1 MCEALKATVENS
13 VWCEKYK
20 PATIDDVLISDKI
33 KAKFNVYMN
42 QKEIPHLMF
51 VGGPGNGK
59 TTCARI
65 IANHISGYAYR
76 DQEEYEDAVKPLF
89 INASSE
95 SGVDVVRHTI
105 VPYCTAS
112 TMGDQ
117 LKVVILDEME
127 ESSEKFQTALR
138 EVMERFIS
146 TTRFILTCN
155 FVNKVIEP
163 LKSRCPP
170 IVFGEMDKVD
180 IMRRIMSLLKAE
192 NVEYD
197 QKNVIKVIKDTGT
210 DMRRI
215 INTLQGLYYEDEE
228 GKGKLN
234 QYSTLEESH
243 TKMLDLIKNQDLSG
257 FRKLMLESN
266 PNYEELTY
274 FLFDSAFKKKIDADN
289 WVPIVNEIAE
299 MAKNLKLGVNPEIT
313 IVNGVSQCMQL
324 MGG

>member
-1 MCEALKATVENS
+1 
-13 VWCEKYK
+13 
-20 PATIDDVLISDKI
+20 
-33 KAKFNVYMN
+33 
-42 QKEIPHLMF
+42 
-51 VGGPGNGK
+51 
-59 TTCARI
+59 
-65 IANHISGYAYR
+65 
-76 DQEEYEDAVKPLF
+76 
-89 INASSE
+89 
-95 SGVDVVRHTI
+95 
-105 VPYCTAS
+105 
-112 TMGDQ
+112 
-117 LKVVILDEME
+117 
-127 ESSEKFQTALR
+127 
-138 EVMERFIS
+138 
-146 TTRFILTCN
+146 
-155 FVNKVIEP
+155 VNKVIEP